1 MMHCICV
8 YVYVY
13 VFIYLAGCSLSYR
26 VKTLR
31 SLLSSGDAGTAQAHK
46 GRARIA
52 QPDITRGHTGGAS
65 EVYPCAP
72 PPPPVHLTRV
82 ETSNKSQ
89 SLQAPGSRAPADSP
103 QKLAARRTQL
113 LKRVAELNAEKS
125 GLEAE
130 VASAKQALQTN
141 GMLQRELRVELE
153 RTVRQSHECDCMV
166 LDLTRAEK
174 GCAGLGCATSA
185 AAEEQLTVPTCVFQL
200 ALAYVSTLL
209 LRCTCALKRMRTHTT
224 RTLSLPWLLT
234 CSRMARS
241 LSSHDASPHD
251 YTHAVAH
258 TQNMRPRT

>member
-1 MMHCICV
+1 MHCICV
-8 YVYVY
+8 HVYVY

-113 LKRVAELNAEKS
+113 RTTNRL
-125 GLEAE
+125 GLVQFFWRARCI
-130 VASAKQALQTN
+130 QLYRR
-141 GMLQRELRVELE
+141 GE
-153 RTVRQSHECDCMV
+153 RS
-166 LDLTRAEK
+166 EK
-174 GCAGLGCATSA
+174 GTA
-185 AAEEQLTVPTCVFQL
+185 F
-200 ALAYVSTLL
+200 
-209 LRCTCALKRMRTHTT
+209 
-224 RTLSLPWLLT
+224 LLT
-234 CSRMARS
+234 
-241 LSSHDASPHD
+241 SSA
-251 YTHAVAH
+251 
-258 TQNMRPRT
+258 